1 MGEDRLVTELFLEK
15 PNFKEVARVAKALA
29 QEGVKTI
36 IMPPE
41 DREINTHLVVENA
54 DLEKARKK
62 LKGMGMKVMEKEVI
76 LIRLENRPGTMAEA
90 AKRISDKGINLL
102 YAFSV
107 TMTPT
112 MSYVLLGTADNKAAL
127 KALEEP

>member
-15 PNFKEVARVAKALA
+15 PNFKEVAKVAKALE
-29 QEGVKTI
+29 QEGIKTI

-54 DLEKARKK
+54 DLEKARRK
-62 LKGMGMKVMEKEVI
+62 LKSMNLKIMEKEVI
-76 LIRLENRPGTMAEA
+76 LIRLDNRPGTMAAA

-127 KALEEP
+127 KALEQS

>member
-1 MGEDRLVTELFLEK
+1 MGENRIVTELFLEK
-15 PNFKEVARVAKALA
+15 PSFKEVSRVAKALA
-29 QEGVKTI
+29 DDGIKTI
-36 IMPPE
+36 MMPPE

-54 DLEKARKK
+54 DLEKVRKK
-62 LKGMGMKVMEKEVI
+62 LKAMKVKTMEKEVI
-76 LIRLENRPGTMAEA
+76 IIRLENKPGTMAA
-90 AKRISDKGINLL
+90 ASKKISDGGINLL

-127 KALEEP
+127 KALET

>member
-15 PNFKEVARVAKALA
+15 PSFNEVAKVAKALA
-29 QEGVKTI
+29 QDGIKTI

-54 DLEKARKK
+54 DLQKARKM

-76 LIRLENRPGTMAEA
+76 LIRLDNRPGTMAEA
-90 AKRISDKGINLL
+90 AKKISDRGINLL

-127 KALEEP
+127 KALEG